1 MVRNGTRKRARGSLE
16 SDEASMPPFWRSST
30 RLKRAHGNGAKESHR
45 LGTSSAV
52 SSLALIAHARLT
64 ARDFGGAARALAVLL
79 TRYRRNSWS
88 SWSFPREAVSI
99 AGAVARR
106 AGGPSGFLEYVAN
119 DESLSARAQ
128 PSIGGGNARAIA
140 LVEAALDEV
149 AAGRIDNAHGILTND
164 DPAFERSFL
173 VHLFHGL
180 VSLALAAQGG
190 HHRDTLLAEA
200 GEALEKAAK
209 LDPSEYICAH
219 AAALVEIQ
227 RGDKNAAIQRYRSFG
242 AHDAFAQAALLKAL
256 RSLPR
261 TPHQEIVEAARALHE
276 VDPMA
281 NDALSTLREACA
293 WRWDVRPR
301 VNRLEVANVAAA
313 VVEHGGGN
321 GRAWTTLADCL
332 RDCEENELV
341 SFWSGA
347 GRDKWWPSHFFRV
360 TRLNA
365 DRMVKGL
372 ANAKAEVATMLDA
385 NIPYGLLFPH
395 TTQDS
400 MC

>member
-1 MVRNGTRKRARGSLE
+1 MVRNGTRKRARGSFE
-16 SDEASMPPFWRSST
+16 SDEMTMPTMWRSNT
-30 RLKRAHGNGAKESHR
+30 RLKRAHGNAANEAPR

-79 TRYRRNSWS
+79 GRYRRSSLS
-88 SWSFPREAVSI
+88 SWHFPREAVSI

-106 AGGPSGFLEYVAN
+106 AGGPSGFLQYVAG
-119 DESLSARAQ
+119 DDRLSVRAQ
-128 PSIGGGNARAIA
+128 PGTGVEHARAIA

-149 AAGRIDNAHGILTND
+149 AAGRMESAHGILSND
-164 DPAFERSFL
+164 DPAFEHAFL
-173 VHLFHGL
+173 VHLFQGL
-180 VSLALAAQGG
+180 VSLALAAKGDEQ
-190 HHRDTLLAEA
+190 RETLLTEA
-200 GEALEKAAK
+200 GEALDKAAK

-219 AAALVEIQ
+219 AAALIEIQ
-227 RGDKNAAIQRYRSFG
+227 RGDKLAAIERYRSFG

-261 TPHQEIVEAARALHE
+261 TPQQDVVEAARALHE
-276 VDPMA
+276 ADPMA
-281 NDALSTLREACA
+281 REALTTLREACA
-293 WRWDVRPR
+293 WGWEVRPKVTR
-301 VNRLEVANVAAA
+301 VEVANVAAA
-313 VVEHGGGN
+313 VVEHGGGDA
-321 GRAWTTLADCL
+321 RAWTTLGDCL

-360 TRLNA
+360 TRLNS
-365 DRMVKGL
+365 DRMVDGL
-372 ANAKAEVATMLDA
+372 ASAKAEVAMMLDA

-395 TTQDS
+395 TTQDAL
-400 MC
+400 C